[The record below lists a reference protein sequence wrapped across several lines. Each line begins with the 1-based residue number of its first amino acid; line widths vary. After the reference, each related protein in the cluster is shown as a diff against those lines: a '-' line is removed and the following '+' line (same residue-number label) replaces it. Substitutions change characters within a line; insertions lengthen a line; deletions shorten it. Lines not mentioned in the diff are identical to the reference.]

1 MERDA
6 MQLKPIVSMF
16 LILLALP
23 PLLAAA
29 PAEDGPRWT
38 LEIESGAVLPGY
50 NNVQVSR
57 SEGTRFSL
65 KNDLNL
71 PADIY
76 YRLRLTWQIAP
87 RHALSALFAP
97 LTLAADGRPA
107 GAIRFAGK
115 DFAAGTPVD
124 ATYRFNSY
132 RLTYR
137 YTLVSS
143 ERVRLGIGFTAKI
156 RDAVI
161 SVSDGTQ
168 EGKTTN
174 VGFVPLLNLHLD
186 WKWTPRWSLLAEV
199 DALAAPGG
207 QGRAEDVAVAVAYTA
222 SPAWRFKAGYRLVEG
237 GANVESVY
245 NFALINYLFAGA
257 LFSW

>member
-1 MERDA
+1 MKIK
-6 MQLKPIVSMF
+6 LIVLLSLVF
-16 LILLALP
+16 LSLV
-23 PLLAAA
+23 
-29 PAEDGPRWT
+29 PAVRAGENPRWA
-38 LEIESGAVLPGY
+38 LEAETGLVLPGY
-50 NNVQVSR
+50 NNVQVPR
-57 SEGTRFSL
+57 SDGTRFSL

-87 RHALSALFAP
+87 RHAVSALFAP
-97 LTLAADGRPA
+97 LTLAADGPLPVPV
-107 GAIRFAGK
+107 RFAGK
-115 DFAAGTPVD
+115 DFAAGAAVD

-143 ERVRLGIGFTAKI
+143 ERVRFGIGFTAKI
-156 RDAVI
+156 RDAEI
-161 SVSDGTQ
+161 SVRDGAR

-186 WKWTPRWSLLAEV
+186 WRWTPRWGMLAEV

-207 QGRAEDVAVAVAYTA
+207 QGRAEDVAVAVAYVA

-245 NFALINYLFAGA
+245 NFALISYLFAGA
-257 LFSW
+257 VFSW